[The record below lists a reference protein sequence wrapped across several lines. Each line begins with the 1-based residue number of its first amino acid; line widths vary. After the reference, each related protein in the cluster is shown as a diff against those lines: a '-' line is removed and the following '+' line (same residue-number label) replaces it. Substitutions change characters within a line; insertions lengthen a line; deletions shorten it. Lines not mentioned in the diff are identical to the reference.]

1 MSNTRHF
8 KDAVL
13 QHLSS
18 VWTKTCTH
26 AHNVKHNCYHF
37 QETYST
43 FPYSM
48 MTIFV
53 MTLGEL
59 NYADTFMP
67 WGKLEYATLTNILF
81 FMFVLGMPIILMNM
95 LVSNIPRWWSQISSL
110 WRTKFINCAHL
121 NPLYL
126 SMMYNVPLNTR
137 KSESVKCSKTHLFKM
152 IFAAQT
158 I

>member
-1 MSNTRHF
+1 MAS
-8 KDAVL
+8 
-13 QHLSS
+13 Q
-18 VWTKTCTH
+18 KTSPQFGQPVRVQT
-26 AHNVKHNCYHF
+26 AFYPIFFNL

-81 FMFVLGMPIILMNM
+81 FLFVLGMPIILMNM
-95 LVSNIPRWWSQISSL
+95 LVRNIPR
-110 WRTKFINCAHL
+110 
-121 NPLYL
+121 
-126 SMMYNVPLNTR
+126 
-137 KSESVKCSKTHLFKM
+137 
-152 IFAAQT
+152 
-158 I
+158 

>member
-1 MSNTRHF
+1 MVSQKTSPQFGQPVRCKQPLSNF
-8 KDAVL
+8 FNL
-13 QHLSS
+13 
-18 VWTKTCTH
+18 
-26 AHNVKHNCYHF
+26 

-81 FMFVLGMPIILMNM
+81 FLFVLGMPIILMNM
-95 LVSNIPRWWSQISSL
+95 LVRNIPR
-110 WRTKFINCAHL
+110 
-121 NPLYL
+121 
-126 SMMYNVPLNTR
+126 
-137 KSESVKCSKTHLFKM
+137 
-152 IFAAQT
+152 
-158 I
+158 

>member
-1 MSNTRHF
+1 MTSVRLCSTSDVITFDALMLSCCKCLFEKIGANLAHIQAENLQNVRKVHF
-8 KDAVL
+8 WQK
-13 QHLSS
+13 SS
-18 VWTKTCTH
+18 VGVNGLIWPKTCRH
-26 AHNVKHNCYHF
+26 SHNLTQNFYYF

-81 FMFVLGMPIILMNM
+81 FLFVLGMPIILMNM
-95 LVSNIPRWWSQISSL
+95 LVR
-110 WRTKFINCAHL
+110 
-121 NPLYL
+121 
-126 SMMYNVPLNTR
+126 NV
-137 KSESVKCSKTHLFKM
+137 
-152 IFAAQT
+152 
-158 I
+158 